1 MTLEQAAPLV
11 ISIGGAIYAIYRSGK
26 TDDDRTR
33 QIAGEMLKSHAAT
46 TDAEKKAHAATADAE
61 KKITDLQFAHMADN
75 ISQIRDSIATLLR
88 KLEESVASK
97 QDVLQLD
104 SRLDAL
110 EESNRDHYEARRK
123 TDAEISSL
131 RVSCARYHRT
141 LSDSSAFPKDR
152 T

>member
-1 MTLEQAAPLV
+1 MSPEQILTAA
-11 ISIGGAIYAIYRSGK
+11 ISIGAAIYAIYRSGK

-33 QIAGEMLKSHAAT
+33 QIAGELLKSHTAT
-46 TDAEKKAHAATADAE
+46 TDAEKKV
-61 KKITDLQFAHMADN
+61 TDLQFAHMADN
-75 ISQIRDSIATLLR
+75 ISQIRDSIAALLR
-88 KLEESVASK
+88 KLEESVATK

-110 EESNRDHYEARRK
+110 EESNRDHYDARRK

-141 LSDSSAFPKDR
+141 PSDSSEFPKDR
-152 T
+152 A